1 MFLRRHLRKRA
12 ANEYEKLDEK
22 LESHIVKETT
32 SYDLSQQ
39 RIQGA
44 PYVGHNLEASA
55 DRIACLIRTRRN
67 SR

>member
-1 MFLRRHLRKRA
+1 MLCRCLRKRA
-12 ANEYEKLDEK
+12 ANECEKGDEK

-39 RIQGA
+39 RIHGA
-44 PYVGHNLEASA
+44 LYVAHNREASA